1 MYAEGYELLSN
12 ILQDAFEQASTGKG
26 KERHGRGLPWH
37 EQAIFTLGRQY
48 GPGGTGFQAAK
59 KIGEAMGMIERG
71 EYEAAE
77 REILGTIV
85 YAAATVALVR
95 EKAKEPIP
103 EKVEWDEEDQKFH
116 DHGKKL
122 CYVSGS
128 KFYEKWFPRRM
139 DFPKWTPPP
148 SLVEPIPEGYEWC
161 EGLGIFT
168 NDKIGGG
175 YDKASDFYNKWYER
189 RAEFPQSKRRF
200 PPMPVR

>member
-71 EYEAAE
+71 DYEAAE

-95 EKAKEPIP
+95 EKAKRPVITN
-103 EKVEWDEEDQKFH
+103 EKVDIE
-116 DHGKKL
+116 
-122 CYVSGS
+122 
-128 KFYEKWFPRRM
+128 
-139 DFPKWTPPP
+139 PKNAPPP
-148 SLVEPIPEGYEWC
+148 SLVEPIPEGYEW
-161 EGLGIFT
+161 ESHTQRF
-168 NDKIGGG
+168 
-175 YDKASDFYNKWYER
+175 YDTFQNAYVSIVGEFHSKWIER
-189 RAEFPQSKRRF
+189 RGEFPIRRRF
-200 PPMPVR
+200 IK

>member
-71 EYEAAE
+71 DFEAAE

-85 YAAATVALVR
+85 YAAATIALVR
-95 EKAKEPIP
+95 EKAKQIAPVTI
-103 EKVEWDEEDQKFH
+103 
-116 DHGKKL
+116 
-122 CYVSGS
+122 
-128 KFYEKWFPRRM
+128 
-139 DFPKWTPPP
+139 
-148 SLVEPIPEGYEWC
+148 EPIPEGYEWDMNK
-161 EGLGIFT
+161 GMF
-168 NDKIGGG
+168 
-175 YDKASDFYNKWYER
+175 YDVFQKAHVSNTGAFHTKWISRYK
-189 RAEFPQSKRRF
+189 EFPMHKRF

>member
-71 EYEAAE
+71 DYEAAE

-128 KFYEKWFPRRM
+128 KFYEKWFPRRT
-139 DFPKWTPPP
+139 DFPKWKTPVPADYEK
-148 SLVEPIPEGYEWC
+148 EPIPEGYEW
-161 EGLGIFT
+161 EPHTLRF
-168 NDKIGGG
+168 
-175 YDKASDFYNKWYER
+175 YDTFQNAYVSIVGEFHSKWIER
-189 RAEFPQSKRRF
+189 RGEFPIRRRF
-200 PPMPVR
+200 IK

>member
-71 EYEAAE
+71 DFEAAE

-85 YAAATVALVR
+85 YAAATIALVR
-95 EKAKEPIP
+95 EKAKQIAP
-103 EKVEWDEEDQKFH
+103 V
-116 DHGKKL
+116 
-122 CYVSGS
+122 VA
-128 KFYEKWFPRRM
+128 
-139 DFPKWTPPP
+139 
-148 SLVEPIPEGYEWC
+148 EPIPEGFEWDAVKGRFYVTSSK
-161 EGLGIFT
+161 EHVLDIEPFH
-168 NDKIGGG
+168 KIWISRF
-175 YDKASDFYNKWYER
+175 K
-189 RAEFPQSKRRF
+189 EFPAHKRF